1 MSLSSYQ
8 TLIAELGGT
17 LGMADMAAGEDGYVG
32 LTVDG
37 HEIHLQHEADD
48 DLVILFA
55 RLPETDPD
63 RRDVIYA
70 MLLAANVFWQG
81 TRGAT
86 FSADFD
92 TGRVFLADRRGLAGL
107 DAESLAVWIEQFAN
121 VAAHWRQRIEDANDG
136 GPLRSAGA
144 DVTDGAPAPMP
155 GGLPGFP
162 PGGNLV

>member
-1 MSLSSYQ
+1 MSLSSFQ
-8 TLIAELGGT
+8 ALIAELGST

-32 LTVDG
+32 LMVDG
-37 HEIHLQHEADD
+37 HELHVQHEAED

-55 RLPETDPD
+55 RLPEVDPD
-63 RRDVIYA
+63 RRDAIYA

-92 TGRVFLADRRGLAGL
+92 TGRVFLADRRACAGL
-107 DAESLAVWIEQFAN
+107 DAESLSVWIEQFVN

-136 GPLRSAGA
+136 GPLRSPGAGQPDA
-144 DVTDGAPAPMP
+144 APAAM
-155 GGLPGFP
+155 PGFP
-162 PGGNLV
+162 PGGSLA